1 MIERFSGAE
10 GARRLVDALLQQG
23 ALQGDQQLA
32 EALATEAEVLSF
44 LRGATLITQD
54 AADNDLYFILAG
66 RFSVQVHG
74 RVVAHREAGQHV
86 GEMALIDPAARRSAS
101 LVAIEESVVARV
113 SEAAFTRLSDRWPRL
128 WRHLAR
134 ELADRLRQR
143 NVLVRPR
150 NEISRLFIGSSAE
163 SLMIAQELQA
173 GLQYGK
179 VVVEVWTNRVFGASE
194 FSLEALE
201 RMAAEI
207 DFAALVFGPDDRVIS
222 RGHESDAP
230 RDNVVFELG
239 LFMGAIGRRRT
250 FLVLPHGV
258 DIKIPSDLLGI
269 TPLRYVHRPTN
280 SAASLGPVCTEL
292 RRIVEERGP
301 K

>member
-1 MIERFSGAE
+1 M
-10 GARRLVDALLQQG
+10 
-23 ALQGDQQLA
+23 
-32 EALATEAEVLSF
+32 
-44 LRGATLITQD
+44 LITQD

-74 RVVAHREAGQHV
+74 REVAHRDAGQHV
-86 GEMALIDPAARRSAS
+86 GEMALIDPKARRSAS
-101 LVAIEESVVARV
+101 VVAIEESVVARV
-113 SEAAFTRLSDRWPRL
+113 SEAAFTGLANQKPRL

-150 NEISRLFIGSSAE
+150 NEIPRLFIGSSAE
-163 SLMIAQELQA
+163 SLMIGNDIQA
-173 GLQYGK
+173 GLQLDK
-179 VVVEVWTNRVFGASE
+179 VVVEVWTNQVFGASQ

-201 RMAAEI
+201 RMAAEV
-207 DFAALVFGPDDRVIS
+207 DFAALVLGPDDRVIS

-250 FLVLPHGV
+250 FLVLPHGL
-258 DIKIPSDLLGI
+258 DIKVPSDLLGI
-269 TPLRYVHRPTN
+269 TPLRYAHHPTHL
-280 SAASLGPVCTEL
+280 AASLGPVCSEL
-292 RRIVEERGP
+292 RKIICERGP